1 MKKQKKQTAQ
11 GGTAMRE
18 QLNALRRE
26 MKAKGI
32 DAYLIPTTD
41 FHGSEYVN
49 EYFTC
54 RKFMSGFTGS
64 AGTLLVTDTWAGLWT
79 DGRYFLQA
87 EAQLAGS
94 GIDLMKEREPGVPAI
109 EDYLSGHLPAGS
121 CLGFDGR
128 VVSCRQAEPFAQRY
142 RLKWNADLVGEIWK
156 DRPPLCAKPIY
167 EIPLSVTGETAESKL
182 HRLRAAM
189 KEAGAQMHLITRMEE
204 IAWLYNLRGSD
215 VENTPVF
222 FSFFL
227 ALPEGERLY
236 VLDPDFPHS
245 AAASHLPA
253 STEVQPYFQIFE
265 DLKSLPAGK
274 LLLCRDEVSYAMVCD
289 LPGQVEVVDGRD
301 PAEWMKAFKNET
313 EIRCTKAAH
322 LRDGAAMV
330 RFLCWLKQAAA
341 EGVRAGGTGRIG
353 ELTEIDAADY
363 LKKCRMAQKGYK
375 DLSFATIA
383 GYGANGAIIHYDPTP
398 ETNAPL
404 QPEGFLLVDSGGQ
417 YEDGTTDITRT
428 IALGP
433 LTREMK
439 ENYTCVLKSH
449 IALATARFPEGTTGA
464 QLDQM
469 TRRPLLEKGLNY
481 NHGTGH
487 GVGHLLSVHEGP
499 NTISPRGEESRIL
512 AGMITSD
519 EPGVYLAGQYGIRL
533 ENEILCRK
541 GKDGMLEFEPL
552 TWCPWEPEA
561 ILPEMLTDTETQWLN
576 EYHRQVREKLV
587 PLLDEETAS
596 WLEKE
601 TAEI

>member
-1 MKKQKKQTAQ
+1 MRKQL
-11 GGTAMRE
+11 E
-18 QLNALRRE
+18 DLR
-26 MKAKGI
+26 GI
-32 DAYLIPTTD
+32 MEKESVDACLIPTAD

-49 EYFTC
+49 EYFKS
-54 RKFMSGFTGS
+54 REFLSGFTGS

-274 LLLCRDEVSYAMVCD
+274 LLFCRDEVSYAMVCD

-341 EGVRAGGTGRIG
+341 ESVRAGGTGRIG

>member
-54 RKFMSGFTGS
+54 RKFISGFTGS

-341 EGVRAGGTGRIG
+341 ESVRAGGTGRIG

>member
-1 MKKQKKQTAQ
+1 
-11 GGTAMRE
+11 
-18 QLNALRRE
+18 
-26 MKAKGI
+26 
-32 DAYLIPTTD
+32 
-41 FHGSEYVN
+41 
-49 EYFTC
+49 
-54 RKFMSGFTGS
+54 
-64 AGTLLVTDTWAGLWT
+64 
-79 DGRYFLQA
+79 
-87 EAQLAGS
+87 
-94 GIDLMKEREPGVPAI
+94 
-109 EDYLSGHLPAGS
+109 
-121 CLGFDGR
+121 
-128 VVSCRQAEPFAQRY
+128 
-142 RLKWNADLVGEIWK
+142 
-156 DRPPLCAKPIY
+156 
-167 EIPLSVTGETAESKL
+167 
-182 HRLRAAM
+182 
-189 KEAGAQMHLITRMEE
+189 MHLITRMEE

-274 LLLCRDEVSYAMVCD
+274 LLFFRDEVSYAMVCD

-341 EGVRAGGTGRIG
+341 ESVRAGGTGRIG

>member
-1 MKKQKKQTAQ
+1 
-11 GGTAMRE
+11 MRE

-341 EGVRAGGTGRIG
+341 ESVRAGGTGRIG

-519 EPGVYLAGQYGIRL
+519 EPGVYQAGQYGIRL

>member
-1 MKKQKKQTAQ
+1 
-11 GGTAMRE
+11 MRE

-54 RKFMSGFTGS
+54 RKFISGFTGS

-341 EGVRAGGTGRIG
+341 ESVRAGGTGRIG

>member
-341 EGVRAGGTGRIG
+341 ESVRAGGTGRIG